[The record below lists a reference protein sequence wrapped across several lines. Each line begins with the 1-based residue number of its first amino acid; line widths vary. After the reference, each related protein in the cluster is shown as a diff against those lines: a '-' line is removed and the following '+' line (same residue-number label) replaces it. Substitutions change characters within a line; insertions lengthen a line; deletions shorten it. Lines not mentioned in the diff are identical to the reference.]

1 MQYLTI
7 AIYAN
12 LVELQN
18 LHRLLLVKWLHL
30 KNRLINHFQCYH
42 KPQFVQQMHMHVV
55 PLVGT
60 SVQVTVVLVVVVGQ
74 LPQFDARM
82 L

>member
-1 MQYLTI
+1 MITLTG
-7 AIYAN
+7 
-12 LVELQN
+12 LVAFPT
-18 LHRLLLVKWLHL
+18 KS
-30 KNRLINHFQCYH
+30 
-42 KPQFVQQMHMHVV
+42 PQATVSEAKVHML

-74 LPQFDARM
+74 LPQFDDRM